1 MGRDDPLR
9 LRDLLARMELVFVC
23 IHLLFWKAN
32 KLEKNERKK
41 KQDGKECCYKYGHRA
56 YSFRVISGVLFLLYN
71 NIVNIIISIFHNNK
85 SKVINQKSKG
95 KIKIKNQIKI

>member
-9 LRDLLARMELVFVC
+9 LRGLLARMGLVFVC

-32 KLEKNERKK
+32 KLEKKK
-41 KQDGKECCYKYGHRA
+41 REKTQDRKECCYKYGHRA
-56 YSFRVISGVLFLLYN
+56 YSFRVISCGLFLLYN

-85 SKVINQKSKG
+85 SNESEK
-95 KIKIKNQIKI
+95 